1 VTTAPRLNVV
11 FYNTGGGILTSAL
24 VGSVISEG
32 EYAFVSKDLAT
43 VPTGTVAIGLNLQ
56 YGGTVAGKVYL
67 DNALIEPVP

>member
-1 VTTAPRLNVV
+1 
-11 FYNTGGGILTSAL
+11 
-24 VGSVISEG
+24 
-32 EYAFVSKDLAT
+32 VSKDLAT